1 MNKKAFAP
9 SLDGRDRIP
18 TPSRIFECGRR
29 TTMTLDDR
37 PTFDPRSG
45 LRTVAFLA
53 AHFDAHG
60 RLTDLA
66 AIAAVCSDEGVVID
80 QLGELLVGLPPDACP
95 GSTPDHE
102 ASWRTTLGAALQVV
116 DLVVAHDAWVQRE
129 AIEAI
134 HGGFARLDWACSRQ
148 EVDWRRLGF
157 PADRLPHIGAHLGLQ
172 PRGERAV
179 DRCHLLLSSLTRW
192 GQHDRRLPLAQLL
205 TSVDAPTVRLF
216 TGDLPAAHVPTLQRR
231 GYRWSPG
238 QDGAP
243 EGFFIDRSS
252 DVAQVERR
260 FLARLL
266 GREEGDVL
274 ECPLPAEQR
283 YRLP

>member
-1 MNKKAFAP
+1 MNKKASAP
-9 SLDGRDRIP
+9 SLDRRDRVP

-29 TTMTLDDR
+29 TTMTLDDG

-53 AHFDAHG
+53 THFDAHG
-60 RLTDLA
+60 RLADLA
-66 AIAAVCSDEGVVID
+66 AVAAVCSDEGVVID
-80 QLGELLVGLPPDACP
+80 QLGELLVGLPPDAHP
-95 GSTPDHE
+95 GSTPHHD
-102 ASWRTTLGAALQVV
+102 ASWRTTLGAALQIV

-129 AIEAI
+129 AVEAI
-134 HGGFARLDWACSRQ
+134 HGGFARLDWACSRH

-157 PADRLPHIGAHLGLQ
+157 PSSRLPHIGAHLGLQ
-172 PRGERAV
+172 PRGERAI

-205 TSVDAPTVRLF
+205 ASVDAPTVRLF

-243 EGFFIDRSS
+243 EGFFIDRRS

-260 FLARLL
+260 FLAQLIGCDQAELL
-266 GREEGDVL
+266 ERS
-274 ECPLPAEQR
+274 LPASER
-283 YRLP
+283 YRMP